1 MFSSGRI
8 TEQTFLTLQSHFS
21 GGATGALIPYVERAY
36 GISYATVSLLFVFTF
51 IGYVIAALGAG
62 TLSRKVGFGH
72 ALCISVVVELFYI
85 FGSAQT
91 KRTVVDLVI
100 KSKRTVQIFLKT

>member
-1 MFSSGRI
+1 MQAGSEWPRIPPTVFSSGRI

-51 IGYVIAALGAG
+51 IGYVIADKRFAGAG
-62 TLSRKVGFGH
+62 RRRGHSERLYAHLS
-72 ALCISVVVELFYI
+72 
-85 FGSAQT
+85 
-91 KRTVVDLVI
+91 VDVAY
-100 KSKRTVQIFLKT
+100 KSTSTPSFRPT

>member
-72 ALCISVVVELFYI
+72 ALCISVVVELL
-85 FGSAQT
+85 GVCELGHTNPQNLCAQIEWLFS
-91 KRTVVDLVI
+91 RT
-100 KSKRTVQIFLKT
+100 